1 MINKIR
7 IKKGS
12 ILVVEALSKY
22 SSDNIAPEMLGK
34 FVGVIKENIKDSAID
49 LSVLAIPDCF
59 ELTIIEEE

>member
-34 FVGVIKENIKDSAID
+34 FVGVIKENINI
-49 LSVLAIPDCF
+49 LAKNSP
-59 ELTIIEEE
+59 TSK

>member
-34 FVGVIKENIKDSAID
+34 FVGVIKENINI
-49 LSVLAIPDCF
+49 LAKNSPTSKWNVGG
-59 ELTIIEEE
+59 EMKLA